1 MPWDRKISMCQIL
14 NWIVYHCH
22 YLTKQLFRAITVQTV
37 TDVVRYSIS
46 PATII
51 GNSSN
56 RSCRWGSP
64 SSASLI
70 LCVSINSSQ
79 LWALWI
85 LSLSFNKIWKVLQTV
100 WHVFPLDFHIVNTQ
114 RNSTQLNS
122 TQSNSKSNFV
132 GLDTVATW
140 NPPPHHPQTFQA
152 LLD

>member
-85 LSLSFNKIWKVLQTV
+85 LSLSFNKIWIVLQIV
-100 WHVFPLDFHIVNTQ
+100 WYVFPLDFHICIVFLILCYS
-114 RNSTQLNS
+114 STIVHL
-122 TQSNSKSNFV
+122 FP
-132 GLDTVATW
+132 AEE
-140 NPPPHHPQTFQA
+140 
-152 LLD
+152 LLSIQWAITLIYPLIFHRFSH